1 MTLVRNDTI
10 VICLFDSIICTSN
23 VWWFEYCVNVFG
35 YLVLQ
40 VVTHGKIRVEQ
51 VVVGARVVAKDTIV
65 VEEIGAATILEEA
78 TSRIMVVDQ

>member
-1 MTLVRNDTI
+1 MYGGLNT
-10 VICLFDSIICTSN
+10 
-23 VWWFEYCVNVFG
+23 VNVFG

-40 VVTHGKIRVEQ
+40 VAIHGKIRVVQ

-65 VEEIGAATILEEA
+65 AAEIGAVTILEEA

>member
-1 MTLVRNDTI
+1 MHGGLNT
-10 VICLFDSIICTSN
+10 
-23 VWWFEYCVNVFG
+23 VNVFG

-40 VVTHGKIRVEQ
+40 VAIHGKIRVVQ

-65 VEEIGAATILEEA
+65 VVGIGAATILAEA

>member
-1 MTLVRNDTI
+1 M
-10 VICLFDSIICTSN
+10 
-23 VWWFEYCVNVFG
+23 NVFG

-40 VVTHGKIRVEQ
+40 VVIRGKIRVVQ

-65 VEEIGAATILEEA
+65 VVEIGVVTILEEA